1 MHLSAFL
8 ALLPLAAAQVY
19 NTFNSITAVTG
30 TANDTTHN
38 VLGNYYNYW
47 KLLDNGT
54 TWDLTRSDRM
64 PVTSPKT
71 IPMLGYREKAI
82 IEPNRTAMV
91 IVDMQNFFLHPK
103 LSPSA
108 VNGRKAVQPTLN
120 LIKAFRETG
129 MKILWV
135 NWGIDSFDLVTMPPA
150 FLDGFSTNDQMNTTF
165 CTEMGMMKEE
175 NGTEIDLGKKL
186 CRGSWNA
193 QPWGPL
199 YPAMLEGLA
208 NGTDFYFNKNRLSG
222 LWGAQTPLGLYLQE
236 SETTTLFIG
245 GVNR

>member
-1 MHLSAFL
+1 
-8 ALLPLAAAQVY
+8 
-19 NTFNSITAVTG
+19 
-30 TANDTTHN
+30 
-38 VLGNYYNYW
+38 
-47 KLLDNGT
+47 
-54 TWDLTRSDRM
+54 
-64 PVTSPKT
+64 
-71 IPMLGYREKAI
+71 
-82 IEPNRTAMV
+82 
-91 IVDMQNFFLHPK
+91 
-103 LSPSA
+103 
-108 VNGRKAVQPTLN
+108 
-120 LIKAFRETG
+120 
-129 MKILWV
+129 
-135 NWGIDSFDLVTMPPA
+135 
-150 FLDGFSTNDQMNTTF
+150 
-165 CTEMGMMKEE
+165 MGMMKEE